1 MPITSGLKKHSGLEG
16 RSLCW
21 RGRIGGRI
29 IHGRTMLTRI
39 QGVYLRDE
47 QKYDRW
53 GALGKVLA
61 TLEVLR
67 AAGVGAGSVNLEKV
81 VNAAFPRT
89 FSCQRVPGS
98 DETLPPPELLR
109 REVASMAG
117 LLRDWGIAPLRAESL
132 AIEEVGERRCL
143 DAGFLR
149 EYLKT

>member
-1 MPITSGLKKHSGLEG
+1 
-16 RSLCW
+16 
-21 RGRIGGRI
+21 
-29 IHGRTMLTRI
+29 MLTRI

-53 GALGKVLA
+53 GALGKILA
-61 TLEVLR
+61 TLEVLQ

-89 FSCQRVPGS
+89 FSCQRVPGR
-98 DETLPPPELLR
+98 DETPPEREGLR
-109 REVASMAG
+109 EEVASVTR
-117 LLRDWGIAPLRAESL
+117 LLGEWGITAARAESL

-149 EYLKT
+149 EYLKP